1 MCGRLLWGEDVVK
14 PRKPF
19 MMKPA
24 MMHFISEIPLP
35 AAYGANDLTRNADVK
50 ANRTLQSALKPNIQT
65 KRSKVPRKNKEGE
78 GEDGE
83 DGEDTA
89 NRM

>member
-1 MCGRLLWGEDVVK
+1 MK

-50 ANRTLQSALKPNIQT
+50 ANRILQSALNPKPQAKIE
-65 KRSKVPRKNKEGE
+65 SKPPRKNKEE
-78 GEDGE
+78 GGRGWRGYSKQDVKQISN
-83 DGEDTA
+83 
-89 NRM
+89 NRK

>member
-1 MCGRLLWGEDVVK
+1 
-14 PRKPF
+14 

-50 ANRTLQSALKPNIQT
+50 ANRILQSALNPKPQAKIE
-65 KRSKVPRKNKEGE
+65 SKPPRKNKGE
-78 GEDGE
+78 RRKRLERGYSKQDVKQISN
-83 DGEDTA
+83 
-89 NRM
+89 NRK

>member
-1 MCGRLLWGEDVVK
+1 MCGRLLWGGDVVK

-50 ANRTLQSALKPNIQT
+50 ANKTSQSALKSNIQM
-65 KRSKVPRKNKEGE
+65 KKSKPPKKNKGE
-78 GEDGE
+78 RGEDGE
-83 DGEDTA
+83 NTA